1 MPYAELNGRRVV
13 TLFQESPEVLRVRR
27 QQCLTVNEREREM
40 GGRGETCSK
49 QAGSQQ
55 QRQQQRWRWQTTT
68 TGNLIFRSPPDA
80 RINKRRAVQ
89 AGSSPYSSDS
99 SDLFLPGTASRR
111 KGSSTVDKGGRDS
124 QDPGLIT
131 REMEQTAI
139 EM

>member
-1 MPYAELNGRRVV
+1 MGGWDREC
-13 TLFQESPEVLRVRR
+13 LFD
-27 QQCLTVNEREREM
+27 RERLRSACRSLCLSLFKWFWPLQT
-40 GGRGETCSK
+40 GKTTFCRSSK

-111 KGSSTVDKGGRDS
+111 KGSSTVDKWGRDS